1 MATYSSIRGTWQA
14 TVHGVASVRQDLV
27 TKQQLCARLCFI
39 KDFSDINPFDP
50 YNNFM
55 RM

>member
-1 MATYSSIRGTWQA
+1 MDRGTWQA
-14 TVHGVASVRQDLV
+14 MVHRGSKSARQDLV
-27 TKQQLCARLCFI
+27 TILQLCARLCFI

-50 YNNFM
+50 YNNIM